1 MLNYVL
7 KSIRQHACYFS
18 WEGGIRTPN
27 MVSNNHPFYRLELQP
42 NVKVTAWTTVGKYA
56 RSVSDLADRAGFE
69 PAAVLRQEINSLP
82 PATTRVPTNKK
93 IKNPVSVYLTGLI

>member
-7 KSIRQHACYFS
+7 KSIRQRACYFS
-18 WEGGIRTPN
+18 WEGWTRT
-27 MVSNNHPFYRLELQP
+27 NNIAVNSRPFYRLELQP
-42 NVKVTAWTTVGKYA
+42 NVKVTAWTTGGKYA

-69 PAAVLRQEINSLP
+69 PATVFRQEINSLP

-93 IKNPVSVYLTGLI
+93 IKNPVSSYLTGLI